1 MVMFDAPEAART
13 VGGRESTNVPGQSLL
28 LLNNAFVHDQAK
40 AWAVRS
46 IASSQGMSLD
56 RRLSRL
62 FCEAL
67 GREPKSEELDALM
80 AFLESQADAYKLQDA
95 ALTTDPRLWADICHV
110 LFNAKEFLYV
120 R

>member
-1 MVMFDAPEAART
+1 M
-13 VGGRESTNVPGQSLL
+13 
-28 LLNNAFVHDQAK
+28 LNNPFVHDQAK
-40 AWAVRS
+40 AWSRRS

-62 FCEAL
+62 VYEAF
-67 GREPKSEELDALM
+67 GREPAAAELDALM
-80 AFLESQADAYKLQDA
+80 AFLESQADAYKLEDA
-95 ALTTDPRLWADICHV
+95 KLATDPRLWADICHV